1 MIDYPLLSL
10 LIWLPIAGGVALL
23 AMDAMGNPG
32 CRITALAVSVVTF
45 VLSLALYTNFDF
57 TTAPSPGTA

>member
-23 AMDAMGNPG
+23 AMDAMGNTA
-32 CRITALAVSVVTF
+32 CRQTALLVSMVTF
-45 VLSLALYTNFDF
+45 LLTIGAVHRF
-57 TTAPSPGTA
+57 